1 MRLRFG
7 ARYHSAACHRA
18 CLPWCLR
25 RLRVRLELG
34 ARSTAVR
41 ISARGKA
48 CFLGVWEVL
57 GRRVARSAPRLPAA
71 STLGVGF
78 GLFAQIDQ
86 LIIGLD
92 GLRPDAV
99 CSIRGRA
106 WTRERPAPLACR
118 ARGRPVVG
126 GPWLKLAAPF

>member
-48 CFLGVWEVL
+48 RLLGVWEVL
-57 GRRVARSAPRLPAA
+57 GRRGSLSALRPPAA
-71 STLGVGF
+71 GALGVWASGC
-78 GLFAQIDQ
+78 
-86 LIIGLD
+86 LD
-92 GLRPDAV
+92 GL
-99 CSIRGRA
+99 I
-106 WTRERPAPLACR
+106 
-118 ARGRPVVG
+118 
-126 GPWLKLAAPF
+126 K